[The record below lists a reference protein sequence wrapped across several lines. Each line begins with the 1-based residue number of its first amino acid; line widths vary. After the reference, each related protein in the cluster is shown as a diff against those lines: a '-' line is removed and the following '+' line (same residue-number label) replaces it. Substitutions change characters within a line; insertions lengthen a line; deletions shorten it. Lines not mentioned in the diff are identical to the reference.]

1 MWQQTKS
8 AVLMSSHSTA
18 DEKEP
23 SVSIKVHS
31 ETKVKLETYFIKDT
45 LHCCRWIHSIQTY
58 TLLLRVFELEV
69 HSLSNMLR
77 QYGFTS
83 LQLMKQEQVEVVLLD

>member
-31 ETKVKLETYFIKDT
+31 ETKVKLETYFSNYGYIALLQMDT
-45 LHCCRWIHSIQTY
+45 LNPNLHT
-58 TLLLRVFELEV
+58 T
-69 HSLSNMLR
+69 
-77 QYGFTS
+77 T
-83 LQLMKQEQVEVVLLD
+83 